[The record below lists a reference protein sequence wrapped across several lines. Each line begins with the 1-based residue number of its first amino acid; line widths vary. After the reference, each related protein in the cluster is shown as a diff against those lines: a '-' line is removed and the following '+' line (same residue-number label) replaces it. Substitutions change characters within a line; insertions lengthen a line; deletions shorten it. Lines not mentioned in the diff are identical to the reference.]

1 VRRRLLTSTLTIV
14 IVTVALFGIPL
25 AFVLDRL
32 VHDDAQARVD
42 REVTRVAQAAS
53 KPGTLDGSEPD
64 VVARLRALV
73 PSDDD
78 VIVRFGDGRTLS
90 TSTLDRNALVANAP
104 GPAGA
109 QITLRSPVEDVNTR
123 VERGLLALV
132 LVAVVA
138 LAGALALSLLQ
149 SSRLVRPLARV
160 ARSAT
165 RLGEG
170 DFSLATPRSGVSEI
184 DEIAVALDQSAARI
198 DRLLQT
204 ERSFSSHAS
213 HQLRSALT
221 GLELRLEEIG
231 RTDDPEIK
239 AEVEAALEQTTR
251 LEHMIDELLALAR
264 TGRAGIVTTF
274 DLSELA
280 RQHTA
285 DIRPVLER
293 NGRRVVVDAPGPVAV
308 VAAVGAIG
316 HIFDIL
322 FSNALRHGE
331 GTVTVRVHQSA
342 SRAWFDVEDEGPGV
356 DTTDLDVLIDERATD
371 QGHGIGLSLARTLTA
386 AEGGTVA
393 IVRAQPPVFRVELPV
408 G

>member
-1 VRRRLLTSTLTIV
+1 MRRRLLTSTLTIV

-42 REVTRVAQAAS
+42 REVTRIAATAS
-53 KPGTLDGSEPD
+53 KPETLQGSDAEITNH
-64 VVARLRALV
+64 LRALV
-73 PSDDD
+73 RSDD
-78 VIVRFGDGRTLS
+78 VLIMRFPDGRSIS
-90 TSTLDRNALVANAP
+90 TGASDGNALVATAP
-104 GPAGA
+104 GPSGTEF
-109 QITLRSPVEDVNTR
+109 TLRSPVDDVNAR

-138 LAGALALSLLQ
+138 LVGALALSLLQ
-149 SSRLVRPLARV
+149 SSRLVRPLSRV

-170 DFSLATPRSGVSEI
+170 DFSLATPRSGVTEI

-221 GLELRLEEIG
+221 GLELRLEEIA

-251 LEHMIDELLALAR
+251 LETMIDELLALAR

-274 DLSELA
+274 DLAELA

-293 NGRRVVVDAPGPVAV
+293 NGRRVVVDAPGEVAV
-308 VAAVGAIG
+308 IAAVGAIG
-316 HIFDIL
+316 QIFDIL
-322 FSNALRHGE
+322 FSNALRHGA
-331 GTVTVRVHQSA
+331 GTVTVRVHKSD
-342 SRAWFDVEDEGPGV
+342 SRAWFDVEDEGRGV
-356 DTTDLDVLIDERATD
+356 PTTDLDELSHEQTVAE
-371 QGHGIGLSLARTLTA
+371 GHGIGLTLARTLAA
-386 AEGGTVA
+386 AEGGKLT

>member
-1 VRRRLLTSTLTIV
+1 MRRRLLTSTLTIV

-25 AFVLDRL
+25 AFVLDRV

-42 REVTRVAQAAS
+42 RDVTRVAAAAS
-53 KPGTLDGSEPD
+53 NPSLLRGSD
-64 VVARLRALV
+64 AAVANRLRTLV

-78 VIVRFGDGRTLS
+78 LTVRFPDGHSVS
-90 TSTLDRNALVANAP
+90 TGPFDRNALAATAP
-104 GPAGA
+104 GPDGM
-109 QITLRSPVEDVNTR
+109 QITLRSPVDDVNAR
-123 VERGLLALV
+123 IEQGLLALV

-184 DEIAVALDQSAARI
+184 DEIAVALDQSASRI

-221 GLELRLEEIG
+221 GLELRLEEIA

-239 AEVEAALEQTTR
+239 AEVDAALEQTAR
-251 LEHMIDELLALAR
+251 LESMINELLALAR

-274 DLSELA
+274 DLAELA
-280 RQHTA
+280 RQHSA
-285 DIRPVLER
+285 DIQPVLER
-293 NGRRVVVDAPGPVAV
+293 KGRRVVVDAPAPVAV

-316 HIFDIL
+316 QIFDIL
-322 FSNALRHGE
+322 LSNALVHGA
-331 GTVTVRVHQSA
+331 GTVTVRVNDSA
-342 SRAWFDVEDEGPGV
+342 GHALFEVEDQGRGV
-356 DTTDLDVLIDERATD
+356 TTTDLDMLSNERATA
-371 QGHGIGLSLARTLTA
+371 QGHGIGLSLARTLAT
-386 AEGGTVA
+386 AEGGTLTVA
-393 IVRAQPPVFRVELPV
+393 QARPPVFRVELPV